1 MVVGFLYDGAPGKDM
16 AGVMS
21 ENQVMVKRN
30 DNLPEW
36 HSLEKSM
43 TTEIVIMIVK

>member
-1 MVVGFLYDGAPGKDM
+1 M

-21 ENQVMVKRN
+21 ENQVMVKHN
-30 DNLPEW
+30 DNLPGW
-36 HSLEKSM
+36 FSLEKDM